1 MFPRVPR
8 DRLEREPCL
17 VTRSPLVD
25 GWLLRLAFDGEI
37 PRYLRRSSAVQ
48 RFEVEPLLADFVGL
62 TRFLEE
68 KLIGSELEELTF
80 ANLRSMERSF
90 IHRAAQ
96 ELGLFSCSQGTG
108 LGRQLLVRR
117 TPQEDTDALEV
128 PVEAPEPPVVQRSEG
143 PRSRKR
149 RGVHLVEKSM
159 PF

>member
-1 MFPRVPR
+1 MLHSLAV
-8 DRLEREPCL
+8 
-17 VTRSPLVD
+17 SKQ
-25 GWLLRLAFDGEI
+25 LR
-37 PRYLRRSSAVQ
+37 
-48 RFEVEPLLADFVGL
+48 PLLDI
-62 TRFLEE
+62 T
-68 KLIGSELEELTF
+68 
-80 ANLRSMERSF
+80 NWRSQRS
-90 IHRAAQ
+90 Q